1 MKTLPDLESSRALIS
16 PAEAMPPD
24 RLRTLQDERLRA
36 VVRRAYETVEVYR
49 RKWDA
54 AGVSPEDIHGVD
66 DLPRLPFITKDD
78 FREAYPFGMF
88 SAPLSE
94 IVEIHASS
102 GTTGKPTVVGY
113 TRADIEIWGEV
124 MGRTLAAGGVTSDD
138 IIQNSY
144 GYGLF
149 TGGLGAHYGAARIG
163 AAVVPTSAG
172 NTKRQLQVMEDFGT
186 TALCCTPSYAIVLGE
201 TGREMG
207 MDFESL
213 PLRVGFH
220 GAEPWSESMR
230 QEIEKS
236 LCIRALDIY
245 GLSEVIGPG
254 VAYEC
259 LAQSGLHI
267 AEDHFYPEI
276 INPTTLEYVPEGAHG
291 ELVFTTLT
299 KTGLP
304 LIRYRTRDITQ
315 IIPGTCECG
324 RTLRRMAKVSG
335 RTDDM
340 LIIRGV
346 NVFPSQI
353 EQVLGAVEGTEPHY
367 QLVIDR
373 QPGRLDEVE
382 LWVEV
387 SEDVISDEVRR
398 MEALEMKILRELESV
413 LGLSIKVRLVEPKSI
428 ARSEGKAKRIVDK
441 RELGI

>member
-1 MKTLPDLESSRALIS
+1 MKILPDIETSRNHLTASESLPLEKLK
-16 PAEAMPPD
+16 
-24 RLRTLQDERLRA
+24 TLQDERLRA
-36 VVRRAYETVEVYR
+36 VIKRAYETVETYR
-49 RKWDA
+49 RKWDE
-54 AGVSPEDIHGVD
+54 AGVKPSDITGVD
-66 DLPRLPFITKDD
+66 DLPLLPFTVKED

-88 SAPLSE
+88 SAPLAE

-113 TRADIEIWGEV
+113 TRADIDIWAEV
-124 MGRTLAAGGVTSDD
+124 MGRTLAAGGVGLND
-138 IIQNSY
+138 ILQNAY

-149 TGGLGAHYGAARIG
+149 TGGLGAHYGAGRIG
-163 AAVVPTSAG
+163 AAIIPISAG
-172 NTKRQLQVMEDFGT
+172 NTKRQLQIMEDFQT
-186 TALCCTPSYAIVLGE
+186 TAICCTPSYAIVLGE

-207 MDFESL
+207 MEFESL
-213 PLRVGFH
+213 PVRVGFF
-220 GAEPWSESMR
+220 GAEPWSDSMR
-230 QEIEKS
+230 TQIEES
-236 LCIRALDIY
+236 LCLRALDIY

-267 AEDHFYPEI
+267 PEDHFYPEI
-276 INPTTLEYVPEGAHG
+276 INPQTLERVPAMTHG
-291 ELVFTTLT
+291 EIVFTTLT

-304 LIRYRTRDITQ
+304 LIRYRTRDITRFHVGDC
-315 IIPGTCECG
+315 PCG
-324 RTLRRMAKVSG
+324 RTLRRMAKVTG

-353 EQVLGAVEGTEPHY
+353 EQVLGTVEGTEPHY

-373 QPGRLDEVE
+373 APGRLDEME

-387 SEDVISDEVRR
+387 SEDVISDEIRR
-398 MEALEMKILRELESV
+398 MEALERRILREMESM

-428 ARSEGKAKRIVDK
+428 ARSEGKAKRIIDRRDIAK
-441 RELGI
+441 

>member
-1 MKTLPDLESSRALIS
+1 MKTLPDLDQGQTALV
-16 PAEAMPPD
+16 PTETLPPD
-24 RLRTLQDERLRA
+24 KLRNLQDERLRA
-36 VVRRAYETVEVYR
+36 VVKRAYETVETYR
-49 RKWDA
+49 RKWDE
-54 AGVSPEDIHGVD
+54 AGVRPEDIAGVD
-66 DLPRLPFITKDD
+66 DLPKLPFLVKDD

-88 SAPLSE
+88 SAPMKD

-102 GTTGKPTVVGY
+102 GTTGKQTVVGY
-113 TRADIEIWGEV
+113 TASDIEIWSEV
-124 MGRTLAAGGVTSDD
+124 MGRTFAAGGVGPND
-138 IIQNSY
+138 ILQNSY

-149 TGGLGAHYGAARIG
+149 TGGLGAHYGAFRVG
-163 AAVVPTSAG
+163 ASVIPTSAG
-172 NTKRQLQVMEDFGT
+172 NTKRQLQVMQDFGS
-186 TALCCTPSYAIVLGE
+186 TAICCTPSYAIVLGE

-207 MDFESL
+207 IDFDEL
-213 PLRVGFH
+213 PVRVGFF
-220 GAEPWSESMR
+220 GAEPWSESMCH
-230 QEIEKS
+230 QIEDS
-236 LCIRALDIY
+236 LRIRALDIY

-259 LAQSGLHI
+259 LAQDGLHVS
-267 AEDHFYPEI
+267 EDHFYPEI
-276 INPTTLEYVPEGAHG
+276 INPTTLEHVPDGAHG

-304 LIRYRTRDITQ
+304 LIRYRTRDITYLHTGEC
-315 IIPGTCECG
+315 PCG
-324 RTLRRMAKVSG
+324 RTIRRMAKVSG

-353 EQVLGAVEGTEPHY
+353 EQVLGAVKGTEPHY

-373 QPGRLDEVE
+373 APGRLDEVE

-398 MEALEMKILRELESV
+398 MESLEHRIVRELESV

-428 ARSEGKAKRIVDK
+428 ARSEGKAKRVVD
-441 RELGI
+441 RRDLGI